1 LKNINMNTP
10 LERTDPLTG
19 EARDYAEKHGGLN
32 IHQAAAA
39 IDAQVAPIDGMS
51 KAMRDARAE
60 LDRADAIKVKAEAK
74 LREEIAAANHFVNL
88 LAEIRVLKNDL
99 ETASL
104 ALREYQSC
112 VSNAAI
118 NFQTWPGQVR
128 GVGHF
133 GAWARE
139 FGVQIATASAM
150 IPLFTDWL
158 PSARERLA
166 TLEKEAAAFAKAHG
180 LKHEASPATN

>member
-1 LKNINMNTP
+1 MIRETEFGK
-10 LERTDPLTG
+10 TDPLGDAAHERAEQTG
-19 EARDYAEKHGGLN
+19 AGVHTAAKEIDALAADESSLSPGL
-32 IHQAAAA
+32 AAARRE
-39 IDAQVAPIDGMS
+39 I
-51 KAMRDARAE
+51 AE
-60 LDRADAIKVKAEAK
+60 ADALKVKAEAK